1 MVGVGLHCYS
11 HATVI
16 LRVPYC
22 HWVHSVGTG
31 HSVEAWH
38 GFNRLPSWARGRAE
52 GGGDVALVSACEV
65 ARYRRSSSHL
75 RKGQERGS
83 EGED

>member
-1 MVGVGLHCYS
+1 MIGVGLHRYS

-16 LRVPYC
+16 FRVSHC
-22 HWVHSVGTG
+22 HWIHSVGCW

-52 GGGDVALVSACEV
+52 GGGDVTLVGACEV
-65 ARYRRSSSHL
+65 SGH
-75 RKGQERGS
+75 
-83 EGED
+83 